1 MNNIYT
7 SHCFLMKNN
16 SESVH
21 QIWDKFD
28 KLENKSQMDSFS
40 QSKMNVAAKPFYQ
53 SEKKK
58 GGEHL
63 YQSENKK
70 GELNEKNLFMFDH

>member
-16 SESVH
+16 NSESVH

-28 KLENKSQMDSFS
+28 KIENKSLMDSFS
-40 QSKMNVAAKPFYQ
+40 QTKMNVAAKPFYQ

-58 GGEHL
+58 G
-63 YQSENKK
+63 
-70 GELNEKNLFMFDH
+70 ELNEKNLFMFDHQQDEMM